1 MNRLMTANFQGAEI
15 LGVELDGEVYI
26 VLKPLVEAIGLAW
39 NGQLERIKR
48 DPVLRE
54 GMRMVRIPSL
64 RGGNQDTVTLRLD
77 RLHGWLFTIN
87 SGHTRPE
94 IQERVQAFQRECH
107 DVLHRHFCGNR
118 DRALREQ
125 NETLSLNLRLCTES
139 RQIHGLRAA
148 AELWIKLGLPTVP
161 AMEVVLKQG
170 ELFEM
175 LDEMK
180 KAA

>member
-1 MNRLMTANFQGAEI
+1 MTANFQGAEI
-15 LGVELDGEVYI
+15 LGVELDGTVFV
-26 VLKPLVEAIGLAW
+26 VLKPLVEAMGLAW

-48 DPVLRE
+48 DVVLYE

-87 SGHTRPE
+87 SGHVREE
-94 IQERVQAFQRECH
+94 IRERVQTFQRECH
-107 DVLHRHFCGNR
+107 EVLSRHFCGNSEQIAR
-118 DRALREQ
+118 D
-125 NETLSLNLRLCTES
+125 NENTSLNLRLCTES

-148 AELWIKLGLPTVP
+148 AQLWEKLGLPRVP
-161 AMEVVLKQG
+161 AMDDILRQAD
-170 ELFEM
+170 LFDRLE
-175 LDEMK
+175 ETK